1 MDLDMYIVPAGTP
14 ATDVA
19 SATRV
24 RRRSDTADRDDESR
38 RRTRPRVATP
48 PPTASLAERLL
59 LRVVTLCSGI
69 EAVIQGYENLRVPHV
84 HAAACDNNKH
94 VQQMIRRNFSP
105 NVIFPDLRPLKN
117 SEMPTCDMLWAGFPC
132 QSFSAEGR
140 NAGRTGKTHTCQLRQ
155 PGIDHTLPS
164 VVIVQCICRLD

>member
-1 MDLDMYIVPAGTP
+1 MYIVQAGTP

-24 RRRSDTADRDDESR
+24 RRRSEPADRDDESR

-48 PPTASLAERLL
+48 PPRASLAERLS

-105 NVIFPDLRPLKN
+105 NVIFPDLRLLK
-117 SEMPTCDMLWAGFPC
+117 TARC
-132 QSFSAEGR
+132 QHAACSGPASLANPSAPKAATQVALGR
-140 NAGRTGKTHTCQLRQ
+140 IIHVYDK
-155 PGIDHTLPS
+155 
-164 VVIVQCICRLD
+164 

>member
-1 MDLDMYIVPAGTP
+1 M
-14 ATDVA
+14 
-19 SATRV
+19 
-24 RRRSDTADRDDESR
+24 
-38 RRTRPRVATP
+38 
-48 PPTASLAERLL
+48 L

-105 NVIFPDLRPLKN
+105 NVIFPDLRLLKN

-132 QSFSAEGR
+132 QPFSAEGR
-140 NAGRTGKTHTCQLRQ
+140 NAGRTGKNHI
-155 PGIDHTLPS
+155 GI
-164 VVIVQCICRLD
+164 

>member
-1 MDLDMYIVPAGTP
+1 MDLDMYIVQAGTP

-24 RRRSDTADRDDESR
+24 RRRSDTADRDDKSR
-38 RRTRPRVATP
+38 RRTRPRVAAP
-48 PPTASLAERLL
+48 RSLAERLV

-105 NVIFPDLRPLKN
+105 NVIFPVLRLLKN
-117 SEMPTCDMLWAGFPC
+117 NVMPVCDMIWAGSPC
-132 QSFSAEGR
+132 QPFSVQGR
-140 NAGRTGKTHTCQLRQ
+140 NAGCTGETHTCQ
-155 PGIDHTLPS
+155 
-164 VVIVQCICRLD
+164 